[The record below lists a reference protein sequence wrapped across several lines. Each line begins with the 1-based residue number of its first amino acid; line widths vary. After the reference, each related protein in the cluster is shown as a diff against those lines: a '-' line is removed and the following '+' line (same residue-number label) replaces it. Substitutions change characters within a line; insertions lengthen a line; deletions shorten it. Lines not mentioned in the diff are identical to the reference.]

1 MGFLSDAFEGAGA
14 AFSGE
19 TEAWKRKTI
28 NKLQETGKEMASG
41 LQSGAKNSDKE
52 AAKAEEE
59 LAAVALKPDIA
70 DAALRSAATAKLR
83 KARGGSTRQSFMGQ
97 AADTSA
103 IGSW

>member
-1 MGFLSDAFEGAGA
+1 MSLPHLDTGQSNNRG
-14 AFSGE
+14 SKVSRE
-19 TEAWKRKTI
+19 TEPNLTPEEHARR
-28 NKLQETGKEMASG
+28 NAERQHVL
-41 LQSGAKNSDKE
+41 NE
-52 AAKAEEE
+52 AANKEKIKAVI
-59 LAAVALKPDIA
+59 LQPDLA